1 MADTHTSMNES
12 RYLLHGIK
20 VDGGDVEKTGGCPRS
35 PRAGGRRRRGW
46 MVVVGAIVVLAA
58 LAVLAA
64 IGGRHMANH
73 KDLDTPAAAGYQ
85 AGGANEQEEGREATS
100 SSSSIADEKK
110 VQVEFF
116 VMSRCPDAVKMEQT
130 FSRVVDA
137 VHSIMEVQLSFIARL
152 DPNATTG
159 AVCKH
164 GEYEC
169 LGNIDELCA
178 LRHRLD
184 LPSFWRFLGCVNSRV
199 EDIGRGRDLAL
210 RCASAAGLD
219 TAAFLACTNQGE
231 GRALF
236 RQSVENAVFAGVET
250 SATVFVAGK
259 KRCVEDGGWRE
270 CPGGYRPEDFIRDIC
285 AAYKG
290 SAPPPSICA
299 QYPRAV

>member
-1 MADTHTSMNES
+1 MDES
-12 RYLLHGIK
+12 RYLLHRIK
-20 VDGGDVEKTGGCPRS
+20 VDGDDVEKMGGYPRRQ
-35 PRAGGRRRRGW
+35 RARRRGW
-46 MVVVGAIVVLAA
+46 MIMIGAMVVLAT

-64 IGGRHMANH
+64 IGGRHLAVH
-73 KDLDTPAAAGYQ
+73 KDLDAPAAAGHQ
-85 AGGANEQEEGREATS
+85 AGGANDQGRESTNN
-100 SSSSIADEKK
+100 IADEKK

-137 VHSIMEVQLSFIARL
+137 VHSIMEVQLSFIAKL

-164 GEYEC
+164 GEHEC

-184 LPSFWRFLGCVNSRV
+184 LPSFWRFLGCVNNRV
-199 EDIGRGRDLAL
+199 EDIGRGKDLAL

-231 GRALF
+231 GRSLF

-250 SATVFVAGK
+250 SATVFIAGK
-259 KRCVEDGGWRE
+259 KRCVEDNGWRE